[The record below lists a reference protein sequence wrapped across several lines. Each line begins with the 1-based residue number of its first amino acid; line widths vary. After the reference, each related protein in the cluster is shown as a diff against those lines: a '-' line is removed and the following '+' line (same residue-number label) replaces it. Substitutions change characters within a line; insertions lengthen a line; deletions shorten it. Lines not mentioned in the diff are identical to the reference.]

1 MKTIFDLEKE
11 INELY
16 IKIKKSKISLVQG
29 LLIFENILDDYKEIS
44 NSNNNIDF
52 EKLKLNFKRS
62 IHKLKRI
69 EELDKNIQSLE
80 YQLKNLY
87 LS

>member
-16 IKIKKSKISLVQG
+16 IKIKKSEISLVQG

-80 YQLKNLY
+80 HQLKKLY